1 MRVIG
6 VVSGKGGVGKT
17 TLVSNLGIALANFR
31 RRVVAV
37 DCNITT
43 PHLAFNFGLYYYP
56 LTLNN
61 FLKGEASFENIVYL
75 HPSGLE
81 IIPSSL
87 SLDDLIGVD
96 IEKINL
102 LFNELASRNYD
113 FVLLDSAPGIGK
125 EAMSVLKNCSEI
137 IFVTVPYMHALA
149 DVLRCLRITR
159 NLGLKEIGIV
169 LNMVKNSPDELKAKQ
184 IEEIT
189 GLPVIAKIPF
199 DKNFQVCS
207 AAGIPLINYK
217 SKSPSS
223 KEIKKLAALLLG
235 FTYEEKSFWKRFLD
249 LVRGKI

>member
-102 LFNELASRNYD
+102 LFNELASRDYD

-125 EAMSVLKNCSEI
+125 EATSVLKNCSEV
-137 IFVTVPYMHALA
+137 IFVTIPYMQALA

-189 GLPVIAKIPF
+189 SLPVIAKIPF

-207 AAGIPLINYK
+207 AAGIPLVNYK

-223 KEIKKLAALLLG
+223 KEIKRVAALLLG